1 MYNFIVGSMFDD
13 FLICFIYTNIFI
25 CTKCYNKSCS
35 NQNKSCNNHVVIKI
49 WKKKVVNMEKEKKI
63 NGIKFYILTYD
74 RFSDNSND
82 EIGDEMNHWYL
93 LVKLVKSLL

>member
-1 MYNFIVGSMFDD
+1 M
-13 FLICFIYTNIFI
+13 
-25 CTKCYNKSCS
+25 
-35 NQNKSCNNHVVIKI
+35 
-49 WKKKVVNMEKEKKI
+49 KKKVVNMKKEKKI